1 MILTK
6 KLLQALEESLWIR
19 VTREQRAILFLWYG
33 SEPDK
38 CRRWTEEDIIHG
50 IKEVL
55 RYYPDHRPKL
65 IPDFLRESDPNDLH
79 F

>member
-19 VTREQRAILFLWYG
+19 LTREQRAILFLWYG
-33 SEPDK
+33 SEPDI

-50 IKEVL
+50 IHDVQ

-65 IPDFLRESDPNDLH
+65 IPDFLRKPNQNDLP